1 MSLNSQLPDPAAD
14 RVPGPDHRA
23 GAVATQVA
31 HPWLTAARTAV
42 QVGIP
47 ALLALVLVL
56 PEVLAIVSEGMG
68 DQLPD
73 GLRLWLA
80 GAAAFVTALA
90 ATLARLMAV
99 PAVNDA
105 LGKLRAPRAG

>member
-1 MSLNSQLPDPAAD
+1 MSMNT
-14 RVPGPDHRA
+14 PGPDHRA
-23 GAVATQVA
+23 ESTQVA

-56 PEVLAIVSEGMG
+56 PEILGIVAEGMG
-68 DQLPD
+68 AQLP
-73 GLRLWLA
+73 GEVRLWLA

-105 LGKLRAPRAG
+105 LGKLKAPSAR